1 MRFVSIKRYSF
12 TTTEFLTREAYRMRK
27 FSGLILSVFLL
38 ISAVQAQTADVNI
51 QLNEQFFDALL
62 DALFKNTNPPEF
74 PLSEVREIE
83 KERKNEGGQTAFVN
97 VKSENVKSE
106 GSAEILEN
114 SLCPD
119 KLRLEREIDG
129 TRTAVR
135 FREGRVVAP
144 IAFTGNYN
152 PPLVGC
158 VEFAG
163 VAETAIELQF
173 DAQKQALVGRAKV
186 LNVNMSGAGG
196 IGGAFLA
203 RMVQGSIDRKINPIQ
218 ILAMDRISF
227 IVPIQ
232 NSGSLKMKA
241 NGIRHEISNGVLNVR
256 ISYEFQKVD

>member
-1 MRFVSIKRYSF
+1 
-12 TTTEFLTREAYRMRK
+12 MRK
-27 FSGLILSVFLL
+27 FSGLILSFFLL
-38 ISAVQAQTADVNI
+38 ISAAQAQTAEVNI

-62 DALFKNTNPPEF
+62 DALFKNVNPPEF
-74 PLSEVREIE
+74 PLSTNDPGSRMPDSKPVLVSRFNEI
-83 KERKNEGGQTAFVN
+83 RNPR
-97 VKSENVKSE
+97 SEIRNQ
-106 GSAEILEN
+106 AA
-114 SLCPD
+114 CPD

-152 PPLVGC
+152 PPFVGC

-163 VAETAIELQF
+163 VAETSIELEF
-173 DAQKQALVGRAKV
+173 DARKQALVGRAKV

-196 IGGAFLA
+196 VGGAFLA
-203 RMVQGSIDRKINPIQ
+203 RMVQGSIDKKINPIQ

-227 IVPIQ
+227 VVPIQ

-241 NGIRHEISNGVLNVR
+241 NGIRHEIANGVLNVR
-256 ISYEFQKVD
+256 ITYEFQKAD

>member
-1 MRFVSIKRYSF
+1 MRI
-12 TTTEFLTREAYRMRK
+12 

-38 ISAVQAQTADVNI
+38 ISSAQAQTADVNI

-74 PLSEVREIE
+74 PLSEVRDQE
-83 KERKNEGGQTAFVN
+83 KERTDEGGKAAFVN
-97 VKSENVKSE
+97 VKSEAKQK
-106 GSAEILEN
+106 ILEN

-135 FREGRVVAP
+135 FREGRVIAP

-152 PPLVGC
+152 PPFVGC

-163 VAETAIELQF
+163 VAETVIELEF

-256 ISYEFQKVD
+256 ISYEFQKAD